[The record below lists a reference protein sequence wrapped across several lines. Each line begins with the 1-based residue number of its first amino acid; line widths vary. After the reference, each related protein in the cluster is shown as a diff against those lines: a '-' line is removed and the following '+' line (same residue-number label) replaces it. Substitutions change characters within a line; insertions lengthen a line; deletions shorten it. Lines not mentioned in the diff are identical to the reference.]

1 MIEKGVLN
9 IFHFKMTSLILRLR
23 YFYVT
28 DLNDFLSS
36 CHYSA
41 IIVHHLG
48 MFFLWI
54 YKAMHKRDSFIVSGA
69 DLENTKKYC

>member
-48 MFFLWI
+48 MFFFMNLQSYAQERFI
-54 YKAMHKRDSFIVSGA
+54 Y
-69 DLENTKKYC
+69 C